1 MSTASPH
8 PDRERLF
15 AAHRLELVRLAVMW
29 LGDVESAEDTVQDV
43 FAALEPRRITGD
55 PLAYLRVAVVN
66 RARSQVRR
74 RIVARRWLERQSPA
88 PLTDQPPPAVT
99 DGDVVAAIRSLP
111 DRQRDVVILRYFLD
125 WSVERTAEVLG
136 IRADAVRSS
145 AYKALRTLRIRIG
158 DPR

>member
-1 MSTASPH
+1 
-8 PDRERLF
+8 
-15 AAHRLELVRLAVMW
+15 MW

-43 FAALEPRRITGD
+43 FAALEPGRITGD
-55 PLAYLRVAVVN
+55 PLAYLRVAVLN

-74 RIVARRWLERQSPA
+74 RIVARRWLERQGSA
-88 PLTDQPPPAVT
+88 PLTDQPPPTVT
-99 DGDVVAAIRSLP
+99 DGDVVTAIRSLP

-145 AYKALRTLRIRIG
+145 AYKALRMLRTRIG